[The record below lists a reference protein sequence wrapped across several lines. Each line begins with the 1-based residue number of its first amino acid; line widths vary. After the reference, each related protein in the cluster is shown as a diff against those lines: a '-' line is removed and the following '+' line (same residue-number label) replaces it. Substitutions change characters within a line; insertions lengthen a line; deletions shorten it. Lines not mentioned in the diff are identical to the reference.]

1 MNKEPESRP
10 HRIIDFLCL
19 TVISIFLVSA
29 ISSCEETC
37 YDGEKNQNEEQED
50 CGGPCVPCDTTNG
63 TCFDGVQNQGE
74 LGIDC
79 GGPCNACITDTTV
92 LAPDFICTG
101 TGGSSYFPL
110 SINSYWIY
118 KLPANQYFQLAIT
131 EETQLGNGEFYAH
144 MITTGAFGTIH
155 DYFREENGQTFKWNN
170 ALSAEEVYLPAN
182 PTAGLQWTT
191 VATDSVV
198 IASISA
204 SLNSQNGCSYDGLLE
219 VVSYDIGSTTGSSSF
234 YKQGLGLV
242 KLSSASAYLD
252 SAVVY

>member
-1 MNKEPESRP
+1 MRSTKAGTPN
-10 HRIIDFLCL
+10 RIVDFICL
-19 TVISIFLVSA
+19 TTVSVFLISA

-37 YDGEKNQNEEQED
+37 YDGIENQNEEQED

-63 TCFDGVQNQGE
+63 TCFDGILNQGE
-74 LGIDC
+74 VEIDC

-101 TGGSSYFPL
+101 TGSSSYFPL

-118 KLPANQYFQLAIT
+118 LMPSNEWFQLAVI

-155 DYFREENGQTFKWNN
+155 DYYREENGQTFKWNN
-170 ALSAEEVYLPAN
+170 SLSTEEVYLPSN
-182 PTAGLQWTT
+182 PSAGMRWTTAG
-191 VATDSVV
+191 TDSIVV
-198 IASISA
+198 ESISE
-204 SLNSQNGCSYDGLLE
+204 SLNSQNGCSYDELLK
-219 VVSYDIGSTTGSSSF
+219 VVSYSAGSTSGSSSY
-234 YKQGLGLV
+234 YKRGLGLIE
-242 KLSSASAYLD
+242 LSSASAYLD